1 MESTY
6 LYYYTNFHFVAKSKK
21 LNEYV
26 EIKNLKL
33 EEEEI
38 IRIEYGIFYKINYR
52 LV

>member
-6 LYYYTNFHFVAKSKK
+6 LYYYTNFYFLVNSQK

-33 EEEEI
+33 
-38 IRIEYGIFYKINYR
+38 
-52 LV
+52 